1 MGAFGSNHPYFSG
14 TAALRTRNLRATSH
28 TSGCRV
34 GAAGGDGPCGVS
46 LRANDDQPHVRAP
59 RHAPMLTGAP
69 YLAEEVFDRSQTL
82 PTEHTSRKER
92 ALRRYFGIWRENS
105 DRGSLV
111 PEHRQR
117 CRRSDCSGDQRLR
130 QRFPMYLSQGTMSRI
145 ASPPPT
151 RLLRRFI
158 LPERA
163 PTMNSRATSSVAD
176 QPKSL
181 SLQMNRPEHTTAPLG
196 SQVIEG
202 VYAEGK
208 EITTTGN
215 DRPLASV
222 TELRFSPDSKVNVL
236 SKTSDPHS
244 GEFSTRLQNI
254 NCPTPMVAPRAVL
267 FSRSGLG

>member
-1 MGAFGSNHPYFSG
+1 MDRITHIS
-14 TAALRTRNLRATSH
+14 AALLLCARGTYAQQATQAGAGLGLRGATVRAGSHSAQTMTSH
-28 TSGCRV
+28 MF
-34 GAAGGDGPCGVS
+34 
-46 LRANDDQPHVRAP
+46 AP
-59 RHAPMLTGAP
+59 RVTRLCSLVRLISQKK
-69 YLAEEVFDRSQTL
+69 YSIDRK
-82 PTEHTSRKER
+82 PC
-92 ALRRYFGIWRENS
+92 RRNTHLVKNARYEGISMIRRENS

-117 CRRSDCSGDQRLR
+117 CRRSDSSGDQRLR

-254 NCPTPMVAPRAVL
+254 NCPTPMVAPAVL
-267 FSRSGLG
+267 FSWRGLG